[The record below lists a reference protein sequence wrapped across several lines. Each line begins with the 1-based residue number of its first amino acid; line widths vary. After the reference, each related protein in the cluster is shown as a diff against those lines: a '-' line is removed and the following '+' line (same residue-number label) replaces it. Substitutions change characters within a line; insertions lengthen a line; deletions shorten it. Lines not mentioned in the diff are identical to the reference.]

1 MPERMT
7 WDEMVEKYPD
17 KWVVLTDVT
26 FEDECRANVESA
38 VVVQVL
44 SDDEEP
50 IVHLRN
56 DRKGI
61 NYLYRRTTEYL
72 GFIGGLL

>member
-17 KWVVLTDVT
+17 KWVVLTDVK
-26 FEDECRANVESA
+26 FEDEGHADVESA

-44 SDDEEP
+44 SDDEES

-56 DRKGI
+56 DSQGI

-72 GFIGGLL
+72 GFIDAML